1 MSQLNISH
9 NFKSENFDLRKEKVS
24 LIIIHYTETKNLK
37 KAIELL
43 TEDKRK
49 VSCHYVIDLDG
60 MIYNLVHISK
70 RAWHAGV
77 SKWKNLEDI
86 NSRSIGIEIV
96 YQGEHNQ
103 SNYPETQIDSL
114 LKLLEYLKKN
124 FEIPFQNILGHS
136 DIAPLRK
143 IDPGIYFPWRKL
155 SENSFGLW
163 TEDRF
168 EDKKLNNNEYKSL
181 LENLINIGYPYICLK
196 NFGKNNKII
205 DAFHRHHIPRM
216 IGKFP
221 TQTSLN
227 KTNDLLKI

>member
-181 LENLINIGYPYICLK
+181 LEYLIYIGYPYICLK
-196 NFGKNNKII
+196 NFG
-205 DAFHRHHIPRM
+205 
-216 IGKFP
+216 
-221 TQTSLN
+221 
-227 KTNDLLKI
+227 